1 LLAQPFAVAV
11 AGACVWWALS
21 QDSTALYA
29 GLALP
34 VVAMIIAQVT
44 VRAVHFASAR
54 PVREALYVPLPSEEK
69 YKAKAAID
77 TFVYRAGDALG
88 ARLFDGYLKAVFG
101 LSGVALWLIPLGVA
115 WCGVAVWLGK
125 SASNTSDSP
134 PRPDHPQH

>member
-1 LLAQPFAVAV
+1 M
-11 AGACVWWALS
+11 
-21 QDSTALYA
+21 YA

-34 VVAMIIAQVT
+34 VVAMIIAQVV

-88 ARLFDGYLKAVFG
+88 ARLFDGYLKAAFG
-101 LSGVALWLIPLGVA
+101 LSGVALWLIPLGAA
-115 WCGVAVWLGK
+115 WCGIAVWLGK
-125 SASNTSDSP
+125 SASSTSDAAQ
-134 PRPDHPQH
+134 RPDHPQH